1 MCKAPGGFNKPETR
15 PPSSMNS
22 QRSSECPGLLELS
35 WNDLIFFHL
44 RLWNKSLA
52 SLYPD
57 LWSYS
62 AFAGSFS
69 VTNSV
74 ISEVKMPRP
83 VYCNK
88 LKTGFSSLSAWP
100 VWGLEA
106 CGTGGG
112 RLLCASFLA
121 RFLFLFCAHQSP
133 FVTPPRL
140 SSDREEMR
148 GKAERIWRVTDCSSC
163 GKSTKVTFYF
173 RGVFSGRFLWTCS
186 HRILMGDCSI
196 FPSCDTVPILAL
208 PGVTLGQVLC
218 SVGWGSWLPPP
229 TWSISGS
236 WEASCV
242 PSPLLVQLAHSSHL
256 AAWEALWVQ
265 LLDFKFF
272 QEGSVYHCFTLRGA
286 PFQAPWGELCSQ
298 RQPTALLF
306 LIRLYILLHRKD
318 GDSREFHQLSVLEAS
333 PQVGDGYCVL
343 SISNPFIVS
352 CINSLTDPLGCRD
365 AWLPSLQFLTSGAS
379 VETELGRCC

>member
-15 PPSSMNS
+15 PPSSVNS
-22 QRSSECPGLLELS
+22 QGSSECPGLMELS

-44 RLWNKSLA
+44 CLWNKSLA

-57 LWSYS
+57 LWSCL

-83 VYCNK
+83 VYWNK

-121 RFLFLFCAHQSP
+121 RFLFLFCTHQSP

-148 GKAERIWRVTDCSSC
+148 GKAERIWRVTDGSRC
-163 GKSTKVTFYF
+163 GKCTKVTFSS
-173 RGVFSGRFLWTCS
+173 RGVFSGRFLGMCS
-186 HRILMGDCSI
+186 HGILMSDCSI
-196 FPSCDTVPILAL
+196 FPSCDAVPILTL

-242 PSPLLVQLAHSSHL
+242 HHRYWYSLLTLHIRLPERHSGFSSLILNFSRRGLCTTALCSGGPHFKLPEGNSVLRDNQQLCFSSSGCTSFSTGRMEIPENSTNSLYWKLPLRWMMAIVC
-256 AAWEALWVQ
+256 
-265 LLDFKFF
+265 
-272 QEGSVYHCFTLRGA
+272 Y
-286 PFQAPWGELCSQ
+286 PFQTLLSFPVLIVQ
-298 RQPTALLF
+298 RTL
-306 LIRLYILLHRKD
+306 
-318 GDSREFHQLSVLEAS
+318 
-333 PQVGDGYCVL
+333 
-343 SISNPFIVS
+343 
-352 CINSLTDPLGCRD
+352 
-365 AWLPSLQFLTSGAS
+365 
-379 VETELGRCC
+379 